1 MSSDVTIDRLGASD
15 PADPTGSDPSSG
27 GPTLHEP
34 RWWGLVRDQASAPP
48 QEEVP
53 AEVESGPTGV
63 FVPPAVVPDAGRTQF
78 IAAIGAV
85 ESGASP
91 VAPAP
96 GDAPAAREQ
105 AAPVPDNDETTPE
118 QPVPAP
124 EETPAA
130 REQAVPAPEDTPA
143 APEQAAPAPDN
154 DETTPEQPAS
164 EPEPVPASHGVDA
177 ARERAVPEVGGGEAV
192 PEQVAPVA
200 GDVAAESREFAAPTH
215 EVEAGPAW
223 FPPAKPVADVAEP
236 IPAPP
241 PRPTAPPAS
250 APESAGDVPQSQW
263 SAADTGETYAPLSR
277 ALDPAAEH
285 RPMPAGAW
293 STTPEPSDDGGPGSR
308 SDVKSPLTL
317 PISEPEPDPGPGAEP
332 GPEPEPESTEAFG
345 WDFQQASTEPHEWF
359 PAPKRRPR
367 WVVFVLAGLVVLVI
381 ASVGIIV
388 LAARQEKPVAA
399 APTAPPAPATMMAPD
414 AAAPYR
420 PQAVSVKSFEGRLLV
435 SWKVPE
441 RTDLIVGYLVVAQ
454 SRDGAV
460 QKTEVPR
467 AGELTAVLAG
477 PEVGVNSCVVVTT
490 LVSGEPSMMMSRS
503 DPVCP
508 RPAPT
513 RSGGPTTGGSA
524 TPNQSGGSHG

>member
-48 QEEVP
+48 QEAP

-63 FVPPAVVPDAGRTQF
+63 FVPPAVEPDAGRTQF

-85 ESGASP
+85 ESEASP
-91 VAPAP
+91 VTPAP
-96 GDAPAAREQ
+96 GDARSAREQ
-105 AAPVPDNDETTPE
+105 AAPAPGNDE
-118 QPVPAP
+118 
-124 EETPAA
+124 AA
-130 REQAVPAPEDTPA
+130 VEQAVPAPEDTPA
-143 APEQAAPAPDN
+143 TREQAVPAPETTPATREQAAPASDH
-154 DETTPEQPAS
+154 DETTREQPVP
-164 EPEPVPASHGVDA
+164 EPVPVPASHGVDA
-177 ARERAVPEVGGGEAV
+177 ARERVVPEVGGEAA
-192 PEQVAPVA
+192 PEQVAPIV
-200 GDVAAESREFAAPTH
+200 GDVAAQSREFAAPTH
-215 EVEAGPAW
+215 GVEPGPEW
-223 FPPAKPVADVAEP
+223 FLAAKPVADVAEP

-241 PRPTAPPAS
+241 PRPTEPPAS
-250 APESAGDVPQSQW
+250 APESSGGVPQSQW

-277 ALDPAAEH
+277 AMDPAAEH
-285 RPMPAGAW
+285 RPMPVGAW
-293 STTPEPSDDGGPGSR
+293 STPEPSGDAEPEPR
-308 SDVKSPLTL
+308 SDVKPALTL
-317 PISEPEPDPGPGAEP
+317 PISEPEPEP
-332 GPEPEPESTEAFG
+332 GPAPEPESTEAFG

-367 WVVFVLAGLVVLVI
+367 WVIFVLAGLVVLVI
-381 ASVGIIV
+381 VSVGVIV
-388 LAARQEKPVAA
+388 LAARKEKPVAA

-420 PQAVSVKSFEGRLLV
+420 PQGVSVKSFEGRLLV

-454 SRDGAV
+454 SREGAV

-477 PEVGVNSCVVVTT
+477 PEVGLNSCVVVTT

-508 RPAPT
+508 RPVPT
-513 RSGGPTTGGSA
+513 RSGGPATGGSA
-524 TPNQSGGSHG
+524 TPNQSGGSNG

>member
-1 MSSDVTIDRLGASD
+1 MTIDRLGTSD
-15 PADPTGSDPSSG
+15 PADPPRSDPSSG

-48 QEEVP
+48 QEAP
-53 AEVESGPTGV
+53 AEVESGPTGL
-63 FVPPAVVPDAGRTQF
+63 FAPPAAETDAGRTQF
-78 IAAIGAV
+78 IAAVGAV
-85 ESGASP
+85 GSSGVAP

-105 AAPVPDNDETTPE
+105 TVPAPDDEPAPERTVPAPADTPATPE
-118 QPVPAP
+118 QV
-124 EETPAA
+124 
-130 REQAVPAPEDTPA
+130 VPAPEDTPA
-143 APEQAAPAPDN
+143 
-154 DETTPEQPAS
+154 TPEQPVPEPGS
-164 EPEPVPASHGVDA
+164 EPEPVPASHDVDT
-177 ARERAVPEVGGGEAV
+177 ARERGAPEVGGGEAA
-192 PEQVAPVA
+192 PEQVAPVV
-200 GDVAAESREFAAPTH
+200 GDVAAQSREFAAPTR
-215 EVEAGPAW
+215 EVETGPEWIPA
-223 FPPAKPVADVAEP
+223 AKPVADVAES
-236 IPAPP
+236 ISAPP
-241 PRPTAPPAS
+241 PRPTEPPSS
-250 APESAGDVPQSQW
+250 APESAGDVPRSQW
-263 SAADTGETYAPLSR
+263 SPADPGETYAPLSR

-285 RPMPAGAW
+285 RPMPVGAW
-293 STTPEPSDDGGPGSR
+293 STAPEPGGEAEPGPR

-317 PISEPEPDPGPGAEP
+317 PISEPEPEP
-332 GPEPEPESTEAFG
+332 ESGPEPESTESFG

-388 LAARQEKPVAA
+388 LASREEKPVAA
-399 APTAPPAPATMMAPD
+399 PPTTPPAPATMMAPD

-513 RSGGPTTGGSA
+513 RSGGPATGGTA
-524 TPNQSGGSHG
+524 TPNASGGSSE

>member
-48 QEEVP
+48 QEEAS

-63 FVPPAVVPDAGRTQF
+63 FVPPAVAPDAGRTQF

-96 GDAPAAREQ
+96 GDAGSAREQ
-105 AAPVPDNDETTPE
+105 AAPAPDDETTPE

-124 EETPAA
+124 EDTPAA
-130 REQAVPAPEDTPA
+130 REQE
-143 APEQAAPAPDN
+143 APAPDN
-154 DETTPEQPAS
+154 DVATPEQSVS
-164 EPEPVPASHGVDA
+164 EPEPVSASHGVDA
-177 ARERAVPEVGGGEAV
+177 ARERAVPEVGGEAA

-200 GDVAAESREFAAPTH
+200 GDVITESREFAAPTH

-223 FPPAKPVADVAEP
+223 LPPAKPVADVAEP

-250 APESAGDVPQSQW
+250 APEPAGDVPRSQW
-263 SAADTGETYAPLSR
+263 SATETGETYAPLSR

-285 RPMPAGAW
+285 RPMPVGAW
-293 STTPEPSDDGGPGSR
+293 STAPEPSGDGEPGPR

-317 PISEPEPDPGPGAEP
+317 PISEPEPEP
-332 GPEPEPESTEAFG
+332 GPEQEPESTEAFG

-381 ASVGIIV
+381 VSVGVIV
-388 LAARQEKPVAA
+388 LAARKEKPVAA

-414 AAAPYR
+414 AAAPFR
-420 PQAVSVKSFEGRLLV
+420 PQGVSVKSFEGRLLV

-454 SRDGAV
+454 SREGAV

-477 PEVGVNSCVVVTT
+477 PEVGLNSCVVVTT

-508 RPAPT
+508 RSAPA
-513 RSGGPTTGGSA
+513 RSGDPATGGSA
-524 TPNQSGGSHG
+524 TPNQSGGSNG